1 MTMGIIRDFQA
12 GKTGKKTT
20 GYKGCENEKT
30 TLIIMLEYET
40 LLIKFT
46 LNNECSC
53 TLQSI
58 KSIDWCATVF

>member
-1 MTMGIIRDFQA
+1 MSTIRDFQA

-20 GYKGCENEKT
+20 GYKGCENEKNA
-30 TLIIMLEYET
+30 LIIMLKSET

-58 KSIDWCATVF
+58 KSTDWCATVF

>member
-1 MTMGIIRDFQA
+1 MSIIRDFQA

-30 TLIIMLEYET
+30 ALIIMLESE
-40 LLIKFT
+40 T
-46 LNNECSC
+46 LNNEFSC